1 MGGTQECVPRNYG
14 MGALSRSLLQLSP
27 WIVGKAAVVVADKST
42 LTTPP
47 PPKDYTRTTNK
58 RGALPCYCCC
68 CCCCCCAV
76 ALLLQEP
83 QCIPDRIVTAVSPVG
98 AVHCLA

>member
-27 WIVGKAAVVVADKST
+27 WIVGKAAVDVADKST

-47 PPKDYTRTTNK
+47 PPKTTHAQPTK
-58 RGALPCYCCC
+58 EAHCHAAAAAAAAA
-68 CCCCCCAV
+68 AV
-76 ALLLQEP
+76 L
-83 QCIPDRIVTAVSPVG
+83 
-98 AVHCLA
+98 